1 GFAMRVQG
9 TAMRCEF
16 CYGRNNAFSSSTV
29 SRSRQSNTRGHMP
42 KRPGSKLPNRGKWAL
57 QNPFFGAKPP
67 FAILE
72 INFDVPRGWVTLSR
86 ITTDAMHIHEI
97 DIDKFNGAYQIWGNK
112 GGFEAQIEDDQT
124 LNMSFFGSVETTC
137 RALPIE

>member
-1 GFAMRVQG
+1 
-9 TAMRCEF
+9 
-16 CYGRNNAFSSSTV
+16 
-29 SRSRQSNTRGHMP
+29 MP
-42 KRPGSKLPNRGKWAL
+42 KRPGSKLPNRGKWHL

-72 INFDVPRGWVTLSR
+72 INFDVPRGSVTLSR

-97 DIDKFNGAYQIWGNK
+97 DVDKFNGAYQIWGNK

-137 RALPIE
+137 RALPIEIKSEHFSDDIAAMSPGDRMAEAINRSLPSCPETSQSS